1 MTPGAADLVDARRN
15 LHAERLALYIAKTV
29 DAAPE
34 LTSAQRERLT
44 TLLALASSH
53 PEATPNAA
61 NAAATTATTRPS
73 CTKRSEERHASA
85 Q

>member
-1 MTPGAADLVDARRN
+1 MSEADFLELMASADAPSLTPGRIAS
-15 LHAERLALYIAKTV
+15 LA
-29 DAAPE
+29 
-34 LTSAQRERLT
+34 

-61 NAAATTATTRPS
+61 MAATTITNRPS
-73 CTKRSEERHASA
+73 CTKRDEVRHAHA